1 MKNPNKAF
9 AVCGIIA
16 PILYLLMVIIGGA
29 LIPGYSHISETVSE
43 LLVAGAPNRTLL
55 AALMIIS
62 SILGILF
69 PIGLHRGINE
79 GKGSKVGPVFL
90 IIVSVLTIFTTYFP
104 QDPGGPPVTF
114 AGTVHV
120 VLIIPMVILSLGAF
134 LAFWR
139 RLKGDSQWAGYG
151 RYSLITFVV
160 AIPLGIVSAVSLDS
174 PYVGLLE
181 RISVAVI
188 LQWGF
193 VMAIKLF
200 RLSGQNHHEPIQGT
214 TAFEES
220 AQEQR

>member
-1 MKNPNKAF
+1 MKNPNKVF
-9 AVCGIIA
+9 AICGIIA

-29 LIPGYSHISETVSE
+29 LSPGYNHITETVSE
-43 LLVAGAPNRTLL
+43 LLVAGAPNRPLL
-55 AALMIIS
+55 ATLMIIS
-62 SILGILF
+62 SVLGILF

-79 GKGSKVGPVFL
+79 GRGSKVGPAFL
-90 IIVSVLTIFTTYFP
+90 IIAAVLGIFTTYFP

-120 VLIIPMVILSLGAF
+120 VLLIPMVILSLGAF

-139 RLKGDSQWAGYG
+139 RLKSDSLWSGYD
-151 RYSLITFVV
+151 RYSLITFIV
-160 AIPLGIVSAVSLDS
+160 AIPLGVISAVLLDS

-181 RISVAVI
+181 RISVAVV

-200 RLSGQNHHEPIQGT
+200 RLSK
-214 TAFEES
+214 
-220 AQEQR
+220 